1 MHTPTQCL
9 DQDGYTGSVD
19 AIYQQYLQLLL
30 AGDRQGCRQLVSALL
45 DQRMPIKQLY
55 LELFQ
60 RALYQV
66 GEMWAQGKVSV
77 AKEHL
82 ATAIT
87 ESMLNLVYPT
97 LFRQTR
103 CGRTAVVA
111 CVVNEYHQL
120 GAKMVADIIETH
132 GWDGYFLGAN
142 TPVEDLLT
150 LLEEKQ
156 PDLLCLS
163 ISIHANLPIL
173 VRTIERIRQRFPT
186 LPIVVGGQAFC
197 WGTADPL
204 TGFAGLRLLNNL
216 DELEQELAQC

>member
-1 MHTPTQCL
+1 MHTLGQTPHNEDHT
-9 DQDGYTGSVD
+9 DSIAAV
-19 AIYQQYLQLLL
+19 YQLYLQLLL
-30 AGDRQGCRQLVSALL
+30 EGNRQGCRQLVAALL
-45 DQRMPIKQLY
+45 AQEVPIKRLY

-66 GEMWAQGKVSV
+66 GDLWAQGAVSV

-87 ESMLNLVYPT
+87 ESMLTLVYPT
-97 LFRQTR
+97 LFRQPR
-103 CGRTAVVA
+103 CGRKAVVA
-111 CVVNEYHQL
+111 CVANEYHQL

-142 TPVEDLLT
+142 TPVQDLLT

-163 ISIHANLPIL
+163 ISIHANLPTL
-173 VRTIERIRQRFPT
+173 VEAVKQIRQRYHE
-186 LPIVVGGQAFC
+186 LPIAVGGQAFC
-197 WGTADPL
+197 WGDAEPFV
-204 TGFAGLRLLNNL
+204 GFTGLRLLSNL
-216 DELEQELAQC
+216 DELEQELAKC

>member
-1 MHTPTQCL
+1 MQITSEHHEQS
-9 DQDGYTGSVD
+9 DQTDRIAAVYH
-19 AIYQQYLQLLL
+19 QYLQLLL
-30 AGDRQGCRQLVSALL
+30 AGDRQGCRRLISALL
-45 DQRMPIKQLY
+45 NQQVPIKRLY

-66 GEMWAQGKVSV
+66 GDLWAQGAVSV

-87 ESMLNLVYPT
+87 ESMLNHVYPT
-97 LFRQTR
+97 LFKQPR

-111 CVVNEYHQL
+111 CVANEYHQL

-142 TPVEDLLT
+142 TPLEDLLT

-163 ISIHANLPIL
+163 ISIHANLPVL
-173 VRTIERIRQRFPT
+173 VAAVERIRQRFQV
-186 LPIVVGGQAFC
+186 LPIMVGGQAFR
-197 WGTADPL
+197 WGGAESL
-204 TGFAGLRLLNNL
+204 AGFTGLKLLHSL